1 MQLIEGEIGKWKYKY
16 VESPPET
23 KVLVNYLLLLVVTL
37 VTILEQNETIKL
49 STSGGYKTLQ
59 AHTHFFNSN

>member
-1 MQLIEGEIGKWKYKY
+1 M
-16 VESPPET
+16 
-23 KVLVNYLLLLVVTL
+23 TL

-59 AHTHFFNSN
+59 AHTHFLTVTNKISKSGNEKIRKRDLL